1 MFNIYAHI
9 LKKNKKV
16 AFTLAEVLITL
27 GIIGVVAA
35 MTIPNLIANTNGQKF
50 RVQFK
55 KTLSTLN
62 QANRMSQAQY
72 DWNFNDINAVD
83 GRSDGYCCSAHPETD
98 MSMCA
103 LMNGTLTGMTCHTNS
118 SGPIDDYNPT
128 MVTFT
133 PGSNWFDQYWYS
145 LADGS
150 LVSFNGGT
158 CEVNGHP
165 WGCQGIID
173 VNGISKPN
181 KEVTCSIETTK
192 YIWDANNKPC
202 IVKNS
207 ANNMTDI
214 FPIVYTKEGVVPATN
229 AGAYVLQSAK

>member
-1 MFNIYAHI
+1 MKIAQHKYFG
-9 LKKNKKV
+9 
-16 AFTLAEVLITL
+16 FTLAEVLITL

-35 MTIPNLIANTNGQKF
+35 MTIPNLMANINGHKF
-50 RVQFK
+50 RSQFK
-55 KTLSTLN
+55 KTISTIN
-62 QANRMSQAQY
+62 QANKMSQAQY
-72 DWNFNDINAVD
+72 DWDFNDIDSSD
-83 GRSDGYCCSAHPETD
+83 GRTDGYCCTAHPEAD

-118 SGPIDDYNPT
+118 SGPIDNYNPT

-133 PGSNWFDQYWYS
+133 TGSNWFDQYWYS

-150 LVSFNGGT
+150 LISFNGGT
-158 CEVNGHP
+158 CDLKITP

-181 KEVTCSIETTK
+181 KEVTCTIETTK

-207 ANNMTDI
+207 ATNMTDI
-214 FPIVYTKEGVVPATN
+214 FPIVFTKEGVIPATN
-229 AGAYVLQSAK
+229 AAAYVLQSAK